1 MSRCSNLSS
10 VACSP
15 NHISDTAFSDPTSV
29 DRTATSATNADHP
42 ATVLVGA
49 QADFGYDAFAELV
62 LQDDAAFQ
70 AFFACVGQAE
80 AAEKIAKDATGL
92 FRSTNVEQPSCSCD
106 SWSQTTGVSVLT

>member
-10 VACSP
+10 VVCSP
-15 NHISDTAFSDPTSV
+15 NHISDTTFSDPTSV
-29 DRTATSATNADHP
+29 DRTAASATNADHS

-49 QADFGYDAFAELV
+49 QAGFDYDAFAELV
-62 LQDDAAFQ
+62 FQDDAAFQ

-92 FRSTNVEQPSCSCD
+92 FRCTDVGQSSCSCD
-106 SWSQTTGVSVLT
+106 SWFQTTGVSVLT